1 MRRLYNQGAKVF
13 ITGSNAKMLS
23 REMGTHLSGI
33 HLPIELYPFSFAE
46 YLQLREIQVDKADF
60 YTTQGTAR
68 LVRELKSYMQ
78 TGGFPAYLLGEPDE
92 YISSLYQS
100 IIYKDVLMR
109 NNISNGREVLE
120 LMHFLASN
128 VAKRHSYMSLARVV
142 GVKHS
147 DTIKNYV
154 QCLEETYLLSQ
165 LMKYSPSVK
174 SQEGSIKKMYLID
187 NAIVKVIGFNPT
199 DNIGPLL
206 ENMVFIELKRR
217 GREVFYHD
225 GAKECDFIV
234 REGIHIV
241 QCIQVSVSLAD
252 ERTHKR
258 EVDGLLDAAR
268 TYGTTDNL
276 IITLD
281 GVVEV
286 ELSHI
291 KAQGVDD
298 YCTGGNRERVVAGLG
313 DLFGEVNQHVIAHL
327 IHLGMIGRSGLV
339 VPQRRLAAFGDFAD
353 VLREGDGEVLEAL
366 YHTLGRIDGDLL
378 IERVGGAADVEP
390 ERQGKKYLP
399 VDGERVLGDIQVIV
413 ARCSAAFIKV
423 DQYCH
428 AVAAPA
434 HLSFKQGSTS
444 LL

>member
-1 MRRLYNQGAKVF
+1 MLTKDQIMRVMLNQHSVPDVTGMPRQIDDKWLETKQVVVISGVRRCGKSYLLRQIRKRCAERDYYLRFDDDRLINFTIDDFETLDACFAEVYGLQHTYFFDEIQNVEGWELYVRRLYNQGAKVF

-68 LVRELKSYMQ
+68 FVRELKSYMQ

-206 ENMVFIELKRR
+206 ENMVFIEMKRR

-241 QCIQVSVSLAD
+241 QCIQVTVSLAD
-252 ERTHKR
+252 ERTRKR

-281 GVVEV
+281 
-286 ELSHI
+286 
-291 KAQGVDD
+291 DD
-298 YCTGGNRERVVAGLG
+298 GIQLDNENVKVIPVWKFLLEDYGN
-313 DLFGEVNQHVIAHL
+313 
-327 IHLGMIGRSGLV
+327 
-339 VPQRRLAAFGDFAD
+339 QR
-353 VLREGDGEVLEAL
+353 
-366 YHTLGRIDGDLL
+366 
-378 IERVGGAADVEP
+378 
-390 ERQGKKYLP
+390 
-399 VDGERVLGDIQVIV
+399 
-413 ARCSAAFIKV
+413 
-423 DQYCH
+423 
-428 AVAAPA
+428 
-434 HLSFKQGSTS
+434 
-444 LL
+444 

>member
-1 MRRLYNQGAKVF
+1 MLTKDQIMRVMLNQHSVPDVTGMPRQIDDKWLETKQVVVISGVRRCGKSYLLRQIRKRCAERDYYLRFDDDRLINFTIDDFETLDACFAEVYGLQHTYFFDEIQNVEGWELYVRRLYNQGAKVF

-33 HLPIELYPFSFAE
+33 YLPIELYPFSFAE
-46 YLQLREIQVDKADF
+46 YLQLREIKVDKADF

-68 LVRELKSYMQ
+68 LVRKLKSYMQ

-241 QCIQVSVSLAD
+241 QCIQVTVSLAD
-252 ERTHKR
+252 ERTRKR

-281 GVVEV
+281 
-286 ELSHI
+286 
-291 KAQGVDD
+291 DD
-298 YCTGGNRERVVAGLG
+298 GIQLDNENVKVIPVWKFLLEDYGN
-313 DLFGEVNQHVIAHL
+313 
-327 IHLGMIGRSGLV
+327 
-339 VPQRRLAAFGDFAD
+339 QR
-353 VLREGDGEVLEAL
+353 
-366 YHTLGRIDGDLL
+366 
-378 IERVGGAADVEP
+378 
-390 ERQGKKYLP
+390 
-399 VDGERVLGDIQVIV
+399 
-413 ARCSAAFIKV
+413 
-423 DQYCH
+423 
-428 AVAAPA
+428 
-434 HLSFKQGSTS
+434 
-444 LL
+444 

>member
-1 MRRLYNQGAKVF
+1 MLTKDQIMRVMLNQHSVPDVTGMPRQIDDKWLETKQVVVISGIRRCGKSYLLRQIRKRCAERDYYLRFDDDRLINFTIDDFETLGACFAEVYGLQHTYFFDEIQNVEGWELYVRRLYNQGAKVF

-241 QCIQVSVSLAD
+241 QCIQVTVSLAD
-252 ERTHKR
+252 ERTRKR

-281 GVVEV
+281 
-286 ELSHI
+286 
-291 KAQGVDD
+291 DD
-298 YCTGGNRERVVAGLG
+298 GIQLDNENVKVIPVWKLLLEDYGN
-313 DLFGEVNQHVIAHL
+313 
-327 IHLGMIGRSGLV
+327 
-339 VPQRRLAAFGDFAD
+339 QR
-353 VLREGDGEVLEAL
+353 
-366 YHTLGRIDGDLL
+366 
-378 IERVGGAADVEP
+378 
-390 ERQGKKYLP
+390 
-399 VDGERVLGDIQVIV
+399 
-413 ARCSAAFIKV
+413 
-423 DQYCH
+423 
-428 AVAAPA
+428 
-434 HLSFKQGSTS
+434 
-444 LL
+444 

>member
-1 MRRLYNQGAKVF
+1 MRIFSSGAKNLMPMLTKDQIMRVMLNQHSVPDVTGMPRQIDDKWLETKQVVVISGVRRCGKSYLLRQIRKRCAERDYYLRFDDDRLINFTIDDFETLDACFAEVYGLQHTYFFDEIQNVEGWELYVRRLYNQGAKVF

-281 GVVEV
+281 
-286 ELSHI
+286 
-291 KAQGVDD
+291 DD
-298 YCTGGNRERVVAGLG
+298 GIQLDNENVKVIPVWKFLLEDYGN
-313 DLFGEVNQHVIAHL
+313 
-327 IHLGMIGRSGLV
+327 
-339 VPQRRLAAFGDFAD
+339 QR
-353 VLREGDGEVLEAL
+353 
-366 YHTLGRIDGDLL
+366 
-378 IERVGGAADVEP
+378 
-390 ERQGKKYLP
+390 
-399 VDGERVLGDIQVIV
+399 
-413 ARCSAAFIKV
+413 
-423 DQYCH
+423 
-428 AVAAPA
+428 
-434 HLSFKQGSTS
+434 
-444 LL
+444 

>member
-1 MRRLYNQGAKVF
+1 MPMLTKDQIMRVMLNQHLVPDVTGMPRRIDDKWLETKQVVVISGVRRCGKSYLLRQIRKRCAESDYYLRFDDDRLINFTIDDFETLDACFAEVYGLQHTYFFDEIQNVEGWELYVRRLYNQGAKVF

-217 GREVFYHD
+217 GQEVFYHD

-241 QCIQVSVSLAD
+241 QCIQVTVSLAD
-252 ERTHKR
+252 ERTRKR

-281 GVVEV
+281 
-286 ELSHI
+286 
-291 KAQGVDD
+291 DD
-298 YCTGGNRERVVAGLG
+298 GIQLDNENVKVIPVWKFLLEDYGN
-313 DLFGEVNQHVIAHL
+313 
-327 IHLGMIGRSGLV
+327 
-339 VPQRRLAAFGDFAD
+339 QR
-353 VLREGDGEVLEAL
+353 
-366 YHTLGRIDGDLL
+366 
-378 IERVGGAADVEP
+378 
-390 ERQGKKYLP
+390 
-399 VDGERVLGDIQVIV
+399 
-413 ARCSAAFIKV
+413 
-423 DQYCH
+423 
-428 AVAAPA
+428 
-434 HLSFKQGSTS
+434 
-444 LL
+444 

>member
-1 MRRLYNQGAKVF
+1 MPMLTKDQIMRVMLNQHSVPDVTGMPRQIDDKWLETKQVVVISGVRRCGKSYLLRQIRKRCAERDYYLRFDDDRLINFTIDDFETLDACFAEVYGLQHTYFFDEIQNVEGWELYVRRLYNQGAKVF

-281 GVVEV
+281 
-286 ELSHI
+286 
-291 KAQGVDD
+291 DD
-298 YCTGGNRERVVAGLG
+298 GIQLDNENVKVIPVWKFLLEDYGN
-313 DLFGEVNQHVIAHL
+313 
-327 IHLGMIGRSGLV
+327 
-339 VPQRRLAAFGDFAD
+339 QR
-353 VLREGDGEVLEAL
+353 
-366 YHTLGRIDGDLL
+366 
-378 IERVGGAADVEP
+378 
-390 ERQGKKYLP
+390 
-399 VDGERVLGDIQVIV
+399 
-413 ARCSAAFIKV
+413 
-423 DQYCH
+423 
-428 AVAAPA
+428 
-434 HLSFKQGSTS
+434 
-444 LL
+444 

>member
-1 MRRLYNQGAKVF
+1 MPMLTKDQLMRVMLNQHLVPDETGMPRRIDDKWMETKQVVVISGVRRCGKSYLLRQIRKRCPERDYYLRFDDDRLINFTIDDFETLDACFAEVYGLQHTYFFDEIQNVEGWELYVRRLYNQGAKVF

-46 YLQLREIQVDKADF
+46 YLQLREIQVDKTDF

-147 DTIKNYV
+147 DTIKNYI

-199 DNIGPLL
+199 ENIGPLL

-225 GAKECDFIV
+225 GTKECDFIV

-241 QCIQVSVSLAD
+241 QCIQVTVSLAD
-252 ERTHKR
+252 ERTRKR

-281 GVVEV
+281 
-286 ELSHI
+286 
-291 KAQGVDD
+291 DD
-298 YCTGGNRERVVAGLG
+298 GIQLDNENVKVIPAWKFLLEDYG
-313 DLFGEVNQHVIAHL
+313 D
-327 IHLGMIGRSGLV
+327 
-339 VPQRRLAAFGDFAD
+339 
-353 VLREGDGEVLEAL
+353 
-366 YHTLGRIDGDLL
+366 
-378 IERVGGAADVEP
+378 
-390 ERQGKKYLP
+390 
-399 VDGERVLGDIQVIV
+399 
-413 ARCSAAFIKV
+413 C
-423 DQYCH
+423 C
-428 AVAAPA
+428 
-434 HLSFKQGSTS
+434 
-444 LL
+444 

>member
-1 MRRLYNQGAKVF
+1 MPMLTKDQIMRVMLNQHSVPDVTGMPRQIDDKWLETKQVVVISGVRRCGKSYLLRQIRKKCAERDYYLRFDDDRLINFTIDDFETLDACFAEVYGLQHTYFFDEIQNVEGWELYVRRLYNQGAKVF

-68 LVRELKSYMQ
+68 FVRELKSYMQ

-241 QCIQVSVSLAD
+241 QCIQVTVSLAD
-252 ERTHKR
+252 ERTRKR

-281 GVVEV
+281 
-286 ELSHI
+286 
-291 KAQGVDD
+291 DD
-298 YCTGGNRERVVAGLG
+298 GIQLDNENVKVIPVWKFLLEDYGN
-313 DLFGEVNQHVIAHL
+313 
-327 IHLGMIGRSGLV
+327 
-339 VPQRRLAAFGDFAD
+339 QR
-353 VLREGDGEVLEAL
+353 
-366 YHTLGRIDGDLL
+366 
-378 IERVGGAADVEP
+378 
-390 ERQGKKYLP
+390 
-399 VDGERVLGDIQVIV
+399 
-413 ARCSAAFIKV
+413 
-423 DQYCH
+423 
-428 AVAAPA
+428 
-434 HLSFKQGSTS
+434 
-444 LL
+444 